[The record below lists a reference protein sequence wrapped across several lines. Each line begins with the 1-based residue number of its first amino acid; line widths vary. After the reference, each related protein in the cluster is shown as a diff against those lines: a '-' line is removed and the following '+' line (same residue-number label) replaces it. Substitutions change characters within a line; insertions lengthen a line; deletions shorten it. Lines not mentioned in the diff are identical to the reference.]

1 MCLWKSSYDTF
12 LYLWPFA
19 RAIPRSDLELELG
32 RHVSVRYH
40 QEENNGGPI
49 RPQSAVHQRPTTTEG
64 EERGRAEEEGEEGEG
79 ASRKRAR
86 SLSPPDAKVRLEEE
100 EVEDGGEKEDKFA
113 GAAASRRKR

>member
-1 MCLWKSSYDTF
+1 MTLFCISG
-12 LYLWPFA
+12 PFA
-19 RAIPRSDLELELG
+19 RAIPRRSDLELELG

-49 RPQSAVHQRPTTTEG
+49 RPQSAVHQRPTTEG
-64 EERGRAEEEGEEGEG
+64 EEERGRAEEGEGEG

-100 EVEDGGEKEDKFA
+100 EVDDGGEKEDKFE

>member
-1 MCLWKSSYDTF
+1 MTLF
-12 LYLWPFA
+12 LHLGPFA

-49 RPQSAVHQRPTTTEG
+49 RPQSAVHQRPTTEG
-64 EERGRAEEEGEEGEG
+64 EEERGRAEEAEEGEGEG

-100 EVEDGGEKEDKFA
+100 EVDGGEKEDKFA